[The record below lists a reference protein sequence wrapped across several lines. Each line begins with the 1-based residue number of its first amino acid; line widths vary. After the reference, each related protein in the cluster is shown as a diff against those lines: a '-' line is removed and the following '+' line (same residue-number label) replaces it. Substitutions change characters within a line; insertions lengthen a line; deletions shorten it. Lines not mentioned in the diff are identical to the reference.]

1 MFHKINKRSNNS
13 KEDECS
19 ELKTALGHKEH
30 FLGEKDPQNRK
41 LNGHLWKQYPASSS
55 PVLPEQLKRREK
67 YFKNWVEQIFLE
79 L

>member
-41 LNGHLWKQYPASSS
+41 LNGHL
-55 PVLPEQLKRREK
+55 
-67 YFKNWVEQIFLE
+67 
-79 L
+79 